1 MKEPRKTELPI
12 ALLLLFLLVCSLGEA
27 RGQDSLSVAPVG
39 KVSAWDTPNDGGGS
53 ITVTWE
59 SSPDEAKGKVTGYR
73 VLRSQVGGRFQ
84 LQGEVG
90 SGVTKY
96 VDEDTQDGREYIYA
110 IQVLGKG
117 GSSPLTKSSPASSWG
132 QWYNTQRTNM
142 LLVLLI
148 ISAGILLYIRK
159 AKAGGKLFIRKIA
172 GLDAVDEAVGRAT
185 EMGKPVLFIPGI
197 MDMDDIQ
204 TIAGITILSR
214 VARKTADYDTSLRVP
229 VCRSVV
235 MSVAQEVVKE
245 AYLDAGRPDAYDA
258 DKINYLTD
266 DQFGYAAGVDGIM
279 LREKPAAIFLMGHF
293 FAESLILAETGFSI
307 GAIQIAGTAEISQ
320 LPFFITACDYTLIG
334 EELFAASAYLSGEPR
349 LLGSLKGQDLGKAIF
364 MAIII
369 VGVVLE
375 SLGFHFLT
383 KLVTTG

>member
-1 MKEPRKTELPI
+1 M
-12 ALLLLFLLVCSLGEA
+12 
-27 RGQDSLSVAPVG
+27 APVA
-39 KVSAWDTPNDGGGS
+39 KVTAVDTPNDGGGS
-53 ITVTWE
+53 ITVDWE
-59 SSPDEAKGKVTGYR
+59 VSPDEAAGKVTTYHIFR
-73 VLRSQVGGRFQ
+73 ASEGGEFQ
-84 LQGEVG
+84 LLGEVS

-96 VDEDTQDGREYIYA
+96 VDEGTRDGTKYIYA
-110 IQVLGKG
+110 VQAIGKEG
-117 GSSPLTKSSPASSWG
+117 KSALTKSSPVWSRG
-132 QWYNTQRTNM
+132 QWFNTQRTNM
-142 LLVLLI
+142 LLVLLV
-148 ISAGILLYIRK
+148 ISAAILLYIRK
-159 AKAGGKLFIRKIA
+159 ARAGGKLFIRKIA

-204 TIAGITILSR
+204 TIAGMTILGR
-214 VARKTADYDTSLRVP
+214 VARKTADYETTLRVP

-258 DKINYLTD
+258 NKINYLTD

-349 LLGSLKGQDLGKAIF
+349 LLGSLKGQDVGKAIF

-369 VGVVLE
+369 LGVILE
-375 SLGFHFLT
+375 NLGYHFLT
-383 KLVTTG
+383 ALMTTG